1 LGQYPDPDIVAE
13 AANGVEAVHAVEQFQ
28 PAVVVMEINMPKM
41 NGIEAATLIKAKVP
55 STHVIG
61 LSVNTD

>member
-28 PAVVVMEINMPKM
+28 PAVVVMEI
-41 NGIEAATLIKAKVP
+41 
-55 STHVIG
+55 TH
-61 LSVNTD
+61 